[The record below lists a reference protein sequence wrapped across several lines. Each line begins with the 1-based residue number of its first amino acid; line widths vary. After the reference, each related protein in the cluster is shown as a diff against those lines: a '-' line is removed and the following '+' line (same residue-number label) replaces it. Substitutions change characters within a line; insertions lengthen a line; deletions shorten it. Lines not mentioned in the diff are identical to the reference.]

1 MDTMKRFLFI
11 ISLVATLFWA
21 CNNDSTTEEKYV
33 CNECSGLFSERFDI
47 WVDNKLT
54 QNPDN
59 PDQKCLKVQMKQYV
73 SDTSWVPFCDS
84 ICGFNYEPGYQYD
97 LLIER
102 KKIGE
107 DSTGNPE
114 YKYCLLYIK
123 SKMLK
128 PMK

>member
-1 MDTMKRFLFI
+1 MKRIIFALGILTLLF
-11 ISLVATLFWA
+11 VA
-21 CNNDSTTEEKYV
+21 CKNDTKTEQKYV
-33 CNECSGLFSERFDI
+33 CNECSGIFSERFDM
-47 WVDNKLT
+47 WVANKLT
-54 QNPDN
+54 QDPNDPN
-59 PDQKCLKVQMKQYV
+59 KMCLKVQMKQYT

-84 ICGFNYEPGYQYD
+84 ICGFNYEAGYQYD

-107 DSTGNPE
+107 DSTGNPK